1 MSDCGCSDSS
11 WNGYLTASNP
21 CSPPNNS
28 YEEGI
33 ASAISN
39 LELNLFG
46 ILTKTIVN
54 GRATWTAPCGT
65 GGSIAAV
72 PRGTSEGF
80 ICYILRLIS
89 LLGFYWQGEWN
100 NSTQYQIGDVV
111 LNGGNNN
118 ILYVC
123 IAVPPIGNAPTNLT
137 YWNLFLNAPQG
148 LQGPAG
154 PQGIP
159 GSPGSSG
166 TPAYAFTTATTTY
179 TATNTDAVIFAEPAS
194 GAFNITLPLMS
205 GLSAGK
211 YYIIRTNG
219 SSAVTILPTSTDTI
233 NGVSSYTMSLAGEA
247 IQLVSKNSGN
257 WFII

>member
-1 MSDCGCSDSS
+1 MSDCGCGDVPWS
-11 WNGYLTASNP
+11 GYLTVSNP

-65 GGSIAAV
+65 GGSIPAV

-89 LLGFYWQGEWN
+89 LLGFYWSGTWN
-100 NSTQYQIGDVV
+100 AGTQYQIGDVV
-111 LNGGNNN
+111 LYGANNN
-118 ILYVC
+118 TLYVC
-123 IAVPPIGNAPTNLT
+123 IAVPPIGDAPTDNT
-137 YWNLFLNAPQG
+137 YWNLFLSAPNG
-148 LQGPAG
+148 LTGPQG

-159 GSPGSSG
+159 GSPGSSS
-166 TPAYAFTTATTTY
+166 TPAYAFTTATTAY
-179 TATNTDAVIFAEPAS
+179 TATNNDAVIFAEAAS

-205 GLSAGK
+205 SLSSGK

-219 SSAVTILPTSTDTI
+219 NAAVTILPTSTDTI
-233 NGVSSYTMSLAGEA
+233 NGVSSYTMNLAGEA
-247 IQLVSKNSGN
+247 IQLISKNTGN

>member
-1 MSDCGCSDSS
+1 MSCGCGDTP
-11 WNGYLTASNP
+11 WNGFLTASNP
-21 CSPPNNS
+21 CSPPNNNF
-28 YEEGI
+28 EEGI
-33 ASAISN
+33 ASSISN

-65 GGSIAAV
+65 AGSI
-72 PRGTSEGF
+72 PNHPQNTNEGF
-80 ICYILRLIS
+80 ICYILRLIA
-89 LLGFYWQGEWN
+89 LLGFYWKGTWN
-100 NSTQYQIGDVV
+100 SGTQYGVGDVV
-111 LNGGNNN
+111 LYGASNNT
-118 ILYVC
+118 LYVC
-123 IAVPPIGNAPTNLT
+123 IAAPPIGDAPTDVT
-137 YWNLFLNAPQG
+137 YWNLFLSAPNG
-148 LQGPAG
+148 VQGPAG

-166 TPAYAFTTATTTY
+166 NPTYSFTTATTTY

-219 SSAVTILPTSTDTI
+219 TAAVTILPTGTDTI
-233 NGVSSYTMSLAGEA
+233 NGVGSYTINLLNEA
-247 IQLVSKNSGN
+247 IQLVSKNTGN